1 MTCAF
6 HPEASLELAEAA
18 DWYEDQSFGLGGRFL
33 AAMAL
38 AVAAIR
44 SDPELFPP
52 LDGTTRIYR
61 AKVYP
66 YKIFYTYDQPT
77 EAVYLYAVSHN
88 RRRPEYWRGRE
99 K

>member
-44 SDPELFPP
+44 SDPERFPP
-52 LDGTTRIYR
+52 LD
-61 AKVYP
+61 
-66 YKIFYTYDQPT
+66 
-77 EAVYLYAVSHN
+77 
-88 RRRPEYWRGRE
+88 
-99 K
+99 